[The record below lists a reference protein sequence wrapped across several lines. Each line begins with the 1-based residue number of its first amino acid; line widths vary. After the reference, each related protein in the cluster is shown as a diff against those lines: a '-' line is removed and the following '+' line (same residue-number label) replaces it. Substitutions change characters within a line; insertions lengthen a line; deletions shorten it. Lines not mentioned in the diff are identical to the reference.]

1 MRYTN
6 EQLAGAGAAIIG
18 ASVHHKAAFARH
30 RATGVLANVEG
41 ANKRAAIATYC
52 AMCKVNGDGPV
63 LTAARFADFYPDK
76 DLRKGVSFSEVYG
89 PDGAGVLNRHDR
101 RDMLA
106 AQWAEKDFRITVG
119 QALSDIRTGTDYAK
133 LLGRSVRGLL
143 DRRTAGPEEVRKIV
157 TATIR
162 AWQKTQD
169 TPVAPAVAQ
178 DSKLAL
184 AV

>member
-30 RATGVLANVEG
+30 RATGELSKSEG
-41 ANKRAAIATYC
+41 ANKRAAIATFC
-52 AMCKVNGDGPV
+52 AMCKVNGDGAA
-63 LTAARFADFYPDK
+63 LAAARFADFYPDK
-76 DLRKGVSFSEVYG
+76 DLRKGVSFAEVYG
-89 PDGAGVLNRHDR
+89 VNGAGVLNRHEK

-106 AQWAEKDFRITVG
+106 EQWAAGDFRIKVG

-133 LLGRSVRGLL
+133 MFGRAARGLL
-143 DRRTAGPEEVRKIV
+143 ERRTAGPEELRKML

-162 AWQKTQD
+162 EWQRAQPA
-169 TPVAPAVAQ
+169 TPVVAQ